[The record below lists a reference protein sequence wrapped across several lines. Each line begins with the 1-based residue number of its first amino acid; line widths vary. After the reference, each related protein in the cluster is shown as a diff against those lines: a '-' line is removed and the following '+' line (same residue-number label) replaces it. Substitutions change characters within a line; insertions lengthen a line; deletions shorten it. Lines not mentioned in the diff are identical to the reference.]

1 MTRRSSIRAALAA
14 SLLAAA
20 LLLPAAVT
28 QVAAYGDAKGPP
40 CADFIIGDGAGEG
53 YQGTTVTVRNALA
66 KAACPKLTYTLVV
79 LPGDGMTELTRS
91 ALAGDPTWNFSG
103 FPVAQWSVEVP
114 TQTDSICYF
123 MTSTGGNGKVIDRA
137 PDTGCVVVLQG
148 TSPAGRGHN

>member
-1 MTRRSSIRAALAA
+1 MTRRTSIRTALAA
-14 SLLAAA
+14 SLLAAG
-20 LLLPAAVT
+20 LLLPAAVS

-40 CADFIIGDGAGEG
+40 CADFIAGDGAGEG
-53 YQGTTVTVRNALA
+53 YSGTTVVVRNALA
-66 KAACPKLTYTLVV
+66 KAACPKITYTLVV
-79 LPGDGMTELTRS
+79 LFGDGLAEPARL
-91 ALAGDPTWNFSG
+91 ALPGDPTWNFNG
-103 FPVAQWSVEVP
+103 LPVAQWSVEVP